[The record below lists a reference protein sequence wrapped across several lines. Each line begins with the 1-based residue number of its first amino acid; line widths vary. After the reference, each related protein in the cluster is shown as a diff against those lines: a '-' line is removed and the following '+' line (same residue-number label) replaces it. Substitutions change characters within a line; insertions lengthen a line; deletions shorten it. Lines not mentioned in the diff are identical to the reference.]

1 MGRKCQFTD
10 NSARRYVRIEDE
22 KNWEWIRKIAM
33 VCPYKNSFNKIVND
47 ALSYGLPLLYKSLFE
62 PAEIGEAKETK
73 EAKPAETKTTNSGEK
88 AYYMETTRL
97 LKEVIANEIIIKSV
111 VNSIFREREIRT
123 DGTPIGGL
131 LSGGKLDDTPGYLIE
146 YESRLLRE
154 AAK

>member
-1 MGRKCQFTD
+1 MLFGKVVLD
-10 NSARRYVRIEDE
+10 KSAKFYINPRD
-22 KNWEWIRKIAM
+22 
-33 VCPYKNSFNKIVND
+33 
-47 ALSYGLPLLYKSLFE
+47 
-62 PAEIGEAKETK
+62 
-73 EAKPAETKTTNSGEK
+73 
-88 AYYMETTRL
+88 METTRL

-111 VNSIFREREIRT
+111 VNSIFREREICT

>member
-1 MGRKCQFTD
+1 M
-10 NSARRYVRIEDE
+10 
-22 KNWEWIRKIAM
+22 
-33 VCPYKNSFNKIVND
+33 
-47 ALSYGLPLLYKSLFE
+47 
-62 PAEIGEAKETK
+62 K
-73 EAKPAETKTTNSGEK
+73 EANPAETKTTNRGDK

-111 VNSIFREREIRT
+111 VNSIFREREICT

>member
-62 PAEIGEAKETK
+62 PAEIGEAK
-73 EAKPAETKTTNSGEK
+73 
-88 AYYMETTRL
+88 
-97 LKEVIANEIIIKSV
+97 
-111 VNSIFREREIRT
+111 
-123 DGTPIGGL
+123 D
-131 LSGGKLDDTPGYLIE
+131 
-146 YESRLLRE
+146 
-154 AAK
+154 